1 MLNSNRP
8 CGWAGTIS
16 SFLKIEKPKDE
27 WLVSL
32 KKHHKRCM
40 GESAKSSQISAWRD
54 TYKIISNT
62 LEELKKTSLDPPT
75 GPLSLN
81 MSFRES
87 ADADPMS

>member
-62 LEELKKTSLDPPT
+62 LEELKRACP
-75 GPLSLN
+75 
-81 MSFRES
+81 
-87 ADADPMS
+87 